1 MVVHGG
7 PAANVQCSKMK
18 LLSNAGLEVVAPSEN
33 KDLSF
38 SRLATLNTQP

>member
-1 MVVHGG
+1 MEDRLQMFK
-7 PAANVQCSKMK
+7 VQRSSMK

-38 SRLATLNTQP
+38 SRLATLNTQT